1 MSQPAAKRP
10 VVLIVE
16 DGFLLRMHTAE
27 MIADA
32 GYDIVEAENADWSLV
47 LMRSERLPDP
57 SARSVARCTFRD
69 RPERTP
75 QRDRLRRPLSLGG
88 RRMQF
93 DQRPL

>member
-10 VVLIVE
+10 VVVIVE

-47 LMRSERLPDP
+47 LIGTVRSERRNDHVTACADHFL
-57 SARSVARCTFRD
+57 
-69 RPERTP
+69 
-75 QRDRLRRPLSLGG
+75 
-88 RRMQF
+88 
-93 DQRPL
+93 